1 MSAAAPLRYQARP
14 RTVAATLPKNL
25 QVRPAVGSKSAAR
38 SRPHLVVSAQQRSTA
53 GRLAFV
59 VVVGGLLVGGLVAVL
74 LLHMMA
80 AQDGFRVTALQQHL
94 ATLTDQ
100 VQEQEQVV
108 AADSAP
114 NSLQARADA
123 LGMVPTTISAF
134 HNKGNGH
141 AVAVQAPMYVPPP
154 SIVTSRPATAKS
166 AKSGA
171 GAAGKSGAGTAG
183 KSGAGTTGATD
194 ASTSSTTS
202 KDGTKSTAGTRQST
216 HHPHHHTGR

>member
-14 RTVAATLPKNL
+14 RAVAAPLPKHL
-25 QVRPAVGSKSAAR
+25 QVRPAV
-38 SRPHLVVSAQQRSTA
+38 RPKPVTRPRPRLVVSAQQRSTA

-59 VVVGGLLVGGLVAVL
+59 VVVGGVLVGGLVAVL
-74 LLHMMA
+74 LLHMIA

-94 ATLTDQ
+94 ATLNDQ

-134 HNKGNGH
+134 HNRGNGR
-141 AVAVQAPMYVPPP
+141 AVAVQSPVYVPPP
-154 SIVTSRPATAKS
+154 AVVTSKPAVTKGATT
-166 AKSGA
+166 KSGGT
-171 GAAGKSGAGTAG
+171 GAAKAATGT
-183 KSGAGTTGATD
+183 SNPSTT
-194 ASTSSTTS
+194 STTSTTS
-202 KDGTKSTAGTRQST
+202 KTGTSKAGTKQST